1 MSNVFESSINDL
13 NQCLKK
19 MKKSDHIT
27 DMHLGGHES
36 TNFHKLA
43 DICSEYTKEYNRIL
57 KQYHND

>member
-1 MSNVFESSINDL
+1 
-13 NQCLKK
+13 
-19 MKKSDHIT
+19 
-27 DMHLGGHES
+27 MHLGGHES